1 MARDHLFTLG
11 APVDT
16 NTRGRLAVPVDT
28 HDHVRGPIRA
38 PVTLVEF
45 GHYQC
50 AECADLEPHLRDLLR
65 LRAPGLRLV
74 FRHFPLPVTHLQPYK
89 LMASEIAEAAAVRHR
104 FWPMHDWLFAHQHEI
119 DRAGLRRAVLLLDLP
134 PEAVD
139 VEVSQRVY
147 RTRIVRDYEGGLRSG
162 VLHTPTLFVNGG
174 RVDSGTSLPDLL
186 PALDRALGASD

>member
-134 PEAVD
+134 PRRSTWRSANGCTAPGSRTTRAVCEAA
-139 VEVSQRVY
+139 SCTHRRCLSTAAGRQR
-147 RTRIVRDYEGGLRSG
+147 
-162 VLHTPTLFVNGG
+162 N
-174 RVDSGTSLPDLL
+174 SLPDLL